1 MDCVRGRLS
10 SRPLCFARS
19 NNPGRHA
26 DDACHPI
33 AKLRIHE
40 IRDASDIAYR
50 RVGLLHFTVTQEP
63 RPATPTLAI
72 VDPTVIIRGKEHIS
86 GPLRLIIAVP
96 DKRLAI
102 VIDTAQNLT
111 ITGTGGKQATVIE
124 RADN

>member
-1 MDCVRGRLS
+1 M
-10 SRPLCFARS
+10 
-19 NNPGRHA
+19 
-26 DDACHPI
+26 
-33 AKLRIHE
+33 
-40 IRDASDIAYR
+40 
-50 RVGLLHFTVTQEP
+50 TQEP

-124 RADN
+124 RADNGAPACSKRRGEAPWGLSDETAYSTQLI